1 MISSIPQHIPHDDP
15 MMSPLKQC
23 HHQGLEDGDDAVL
36 QERSV
41 EDNYPAHD
49 DLMDDLVL
57 QERSVGVKVD
67 PAAEEL
73 EQLEVAVDLQQSPQ
87 HHQETQAQ
95 QNPSSE
101 SGGKLAETAG
111 EDPLSDRSQSIP
123 SPSHLIRAVCTD
135 KPNVNSSNVSESV
148 RSEGAVSGDDRD
160 SPMEQKNDVAEVEHV
175 EESLGIPGRDRSSA
189 SMASDPME
197 RGSHS
202 RDANVSGDYSE
213 EFEEGNEDNK
223 LTFSIAVVD
232 VDKNDDENVAS
243 NDGPDSPTSPASP
256 AAVSEAPSR
265 DCQHLSVS
273 EAVPSMT
280 SASMEQS
287 QSGEDPF
294 LENLERSRPIHT
306 NSEDQKAYSE
316 DAREE
321 LGDEEYSGEWSGEE
335 RSVGEA
341 LLDHATQSQPAE
353 SRGGRGQ
360 SGESNYQQDGTHSED
375 AREELGDGE
384 YSGEWSGEERS
395 VGEALLDHAAQ
406 SQPAES
412 RGGRGQSGESNY
424 QQDGTHS
431 EDVKEELGDG
441 DYSGE
446 WSGEERSVG
455 EALLDH
461 ATQSQPAESRGG
473 RGQSGE
479 SDDQQDGTHSE
490 DVKEE
495 LGDGD
500 YSGEWSGEERSVGE
514 ALLDHATQSQP
525 AESRG
530 GRGQSGE
537 SDYQQDVTHSEDA
550 REELGD
556 GEYSGEWSGEE
567 RSVGEALLDH
577 ATQSQPAESRGG
589 RGQSGE
595 SDDQQDGTHSEDVK
609 EELGDGD
616 YSGEW
621 SGEERSVGEALLD
634 HAAQSQPAESRGGRG
649 QSGESDYQQDG
660 THSEDVKEE
669 LGDGDYSG
677 EWSGEERSVGEA
689 LLDHAAQS
697 QPAESRGRG
706 QSGESD
712 YQQDGTHSE
721 DAREELGD
729 GEYSGEWSGEECSVD
744 LQQSPQ
750 HHQETQA
757 QQNPSSES
765 GGKLAETA
773 GEDPLSD
780 RSQSIPSPSHLIRAV
795 CTDKPNVNS
804 SNASESVRSE
814 GAVSGDDRDSPME
827 QKNDVAEVEHVEESL
842 GIPGRDRSSA
852 SMASDPMERGSHSRD
867 ANVSGDYSEEFEEG
881 NEDNKLTFS
890 IAVVD
895 VDKNDDENVAS
906 NDGPD
911 SPTSPASPA
920 SPAAVSEAPSRDCQ
934 HLSVSEAVPSMTS
947 ASMEQS
953 QSGEDP
959 FLENLAGNR
968 HIHADPFLE
977 NLAGNQPIPQRETPA
992 EDVKD
997 ELGDGE
1003 YSGLCL
1009 LGMICQQ
1016 FHLFGSVQ
1024 TSRNRTCPEW
1034 VSCKHHFQIVVG
1046 ISSSIV
1052 QTWDNW
1058 LLNCFK
1064 IP

>member
-73 EQLEVAVDLQQSPQ
+73 EQLEVA
-87 HHQETQAQ
+87 
-95 QNPSSE
+95 
-101 SGGKLAETAG
+101 
-111 EDPLSDRSQSIP
+111 
-123 SPSHLIRAVCTD
+123 
-135 KPNVNSSNVSESV
+135 
-148 RSEGAVSGDDRD
+148 
-160 SPMEQKNDVAEVEHV
+160 
-175 EESLGIPGRDRSSA
+175 
-189 SMASDPME
+189 
-197 RGSHS
+197 
-202 RDANVSGDYSE
+202 
-213 EFEEGNEDNK
+213 
-223 LTFSIAVVD
+223 
-232 VDKNDDENVAS
+232 
-243 NDGPDSPTSPASP
+243 
-256 AAVSEAPSR
+256 
-265 DCQHLSVS
+265 
-273 EAVPSMT
+273 
-280 SASMEQS
+280 
-287 QSGEDPF
+287 
-294 LENLERSRPIHT
+294 
-306 NSEDQKAYSE
+306 
-316 DAREE
+316 
-321 LGDEEYSGEWSGEE
+321 
-335 RSVGEA
+335 
-341 LLDHATQSQPAE
+341 
-353 SRGGRGQ
+353 
-360 SGESNYQQDGTHSED
+360 
-375 AREELGDGE
+375 
-384 YSGEWSGEERS
+384 
-395 VGEALLDHAAQ
+395 
-406 SQPAES
+406 
-412 RGGRGQSGESNY
+412 
-424 QQDGTHS
+424 
-431 EDVKEELGDG
+431 
-441 DYSGE
+441 
-446 WSGEERSVG
+446 
-455 EALLDH
+455 
-461 ATQSQPAESRGG
+461 
-473 RGQSGE
+473 
-479 SDDQQDGTHSE
+479 
-490 DVKEE
+490 
-495 LGDGD
+495 
-500 YSGEWSGEERSVGE
+500 
-514 ALLDHATQSQP
+514 
-525 AESRG
+525 
-530 GRGQSGE
+530 
-537 SDYQQDVTHSEDA
+537 
-550 REELGD
+550 
-556 GEYSGEWSGEE
+556 
-567 RSVGEALLDH
+567 
-577 ATQSQPAESRGG
+577 
-589 RGQSGE
+589 
-595 SDDQQDGTHSEDVK
+595 
-609 EELGDGD
+609 
-616 YSGEW
+616 
-621 SGEERSVGEALLD
+621 
-634 HAAQSQPAESRGGRG
+634 
-649 QSGESDYQQDG
+649 
-660 THSEDVKEE
+660 
-669 LGDGDYSG
+669 
-677 EWSGEERSVGEA
+677 
-689 LLDHAAQS
+689 
-697 QPAESRGRG
+697 
-706 QSGESD
+706 
-712 YQQDGTHSE
+712 
-721 DAREELGD
+721 
-729 GEYSGEWSGEECSVD
+729 VD

-920 SPAAVSEAPSRDCQ
+920 AVSEAPSRDCQ

-1024 TSRNRTCPEW
+1024 TSRNRTCPR
-1034 VSCKHHFQIVVG
+1034 VG
-1046 ISSSIV
+1046 V
-1052 QTWDNW
+1052 
-1058 LLNCFK
+1058 L
-1064 IP
+1064 

>member
-57 QERSVGVKVD
+57 QERSVGVEVD

-73 EQLEVAVDLQQSPQ
+73 EQLEVA
-87 HHQETQAQ
+87 
-95 QNPSSE
+95 
-101 SGGKLAETAG
+101 
-111 EDPLSDRSQSIP
+111 
-123 SPSHLIRAVCTD
+123 
-135 KPNVNSSNVSESV
+135 
-148 RSEGAVSGDDRD
+148 
-160 SPMEQKNDVAEVEHV
+160 
-175 EESLGIPGRDRSSA
+175 
-189 SMASDPME
+189 
-197 RGSHS
+197 
-202 RDANVSGDYSE
+202 
-213 EFEEGNEDNK
+213 
-223 LTFSIAVVD
+223 
-232 VDKNDDENVAS
+232 
-243 NDGPDSPTSPASP
+243 
-256 AAVSEAPSR
+256 
-265 DCQHLSVS
+265 
-273 EAVPSMT
+273 
-280 SASMEQS
+280 
-287 QSGEDPF
+287 
-294 LENLERSRPIHT
+294 
-306 NSEDQKAYSE
+306 
-316 DAREE
+316 
-321 LGDEEYSGEWSGEE
+321 
-335 RSVGEA
+335 
-341 LLDHATQSQPAE
+341 
-353 SRGGRGQ
+353 
-360 SGESNYQQDGTHSED
+360 
-375 AREELGDGE
+375 
-384 YSGEWSGEERS
+384 
-395 VGEALLDHAAQ
+395 
-406 SQPAES
+406 
-412 RGGRGQSGESNY
+412 
-424 QQDGTHS
+424 
-431 EDVKEELGDG
+431 
-441 DYSGE
+441 
-446 WSGEERSVG
+446 
-455 EALLDH
+455 
-461 ATQSQPAESRGG
+461 
-473 RGQSGE
+473 
-479 SDDQQDGTHSE
+479 
-490 DVKEE
+490 
-495 LGDGD
+495 
-500 YSGEWSGEERSVGE
+500 
-514 ALLDHATQSQP
+514 
-525 AESRG
+525 
-530 GRGQSGE
+530 
-537 SDYQQDVTHSEDA
+537 
-550 REELGD
+550 
-556 GEYSGEWSGEE
+556 
-567 RSVGEALLDH
+567 
-577 ATQSQPAESRGG
+577 
-589 RGQSGE
+589 
-595 SDDQQDGTHSEDVK
+595 
-609 EELGDGD
+609 
-616 YSGEW
+616 
-621 SGEERSVGEALLD
+621 
-634 HAAQSQPAESRGGRG
+634 
-649 QSGESDYQQDG
+649 
-660 THSEDVKEE
+660 
-669 LGDGDYSG
+669 
-677 EWSGEERSVGEA
+677 
-689 LLDHAAQS
+689 
-697 QPAESRGRG
+697 
-706 QSGESD
+706 
-712 YQQDGTHSE
+712 
-721 DAREELGD
+721 
-729 GEYSGEWSGEECSVD
+729 VD

>member
-1 MISSIPQHIPHDDP
+1 M
-15 MMSPLKQC
+15 
-23 HHQGLEDGDDAVL
+23 EDGDDAVL

-95 QNPSSE
+95 QSPLNE

-123 SPSHLIRAVCTD
+123 SPSHLIQAVCTD

-160 SPMEQKNDVAEVEHV
+160 SPIEQKNDVAEVEHV

-232 VDKNDDENVAS
+232 VDENDDENVAS
-243 NDGPDSPTSPASP
+243 NDDPDSPTSPASPASP

-321 LGDEEYSGEWSGEE
+321 LGDGEYSGEWSGEE

-360 SGESNYQQDGTHSED
+360 SGESDDQQDGTHSED
-375 AREELGDGE
+375 VKDELGDGE

-395 VGEALLDHAAQ
+395 VGEALLDHATQ

-412 RGGRGQSGESNY
+412 RGGRGQSGESDY
-424 QQDGTHS
+424 QQDGIHS
-431 EDVKEELGDG
+431 EDEREELGDG
-441 DYSGE
+441 EYSGE

-537 SDYQQDVTHSEDA
+537 SDYQQDGAQSEDA
-550 REELGD
+550 KEELGD

-634 HAAQSQPAESRGGRG
+634 HATQSQPAESRGGRG
-649 QSGESDYQQDG
+649 QSGESDDQQDG

-669 LGDGDYSG
+669 LGDGEYSG

-697 QPAESRGRG
+697 QPAESRGGRG

-757 QQNPSSES
+757 QQNPLSES

-804 SNASESVRSE
+804 SNVSESVRSE
-814 GAVSGDDRDSPME
+814 GAVSGDDRDSPIE

-895 VDKNDDENVAS
+895 VDENDDENVAS

-997 ELGDGE
+997 DLGDGE

-1016 FHLFGSVQ
+1016 FHKNWRCS
-1024 TSRNRTCPEW
+1024 NIPE
-1034 VSCKHHFQIVVG
+1034 
-1046 ISSSIV
+1046 
-1052 QTWDNW
+1052 
-1058 LLNCFK
+1058 
-1064 IP
+1064 